1 LTSTAESL
9 PQFTGAARYA
19 GSRVPRVEDA
29 RLVSGRGTY
38 VDDIERPGML
48 HCSFVR
54 SPYARARIVSVDVTE
69 AASLRGVHAVFVG
82 ADLNPLSVL
91 PPPEPTSPYFLVDT
105 PWVPLTVDEARF
117 VGDPIALIVAENRYV
132 AEDAME
138 LVDVEYDALPA
149 LVTYED
155 VDDQDWFVHDH
166 LGTNTAGEFAV
177 GIEETNAIFDD
188 AAHVVEHTIHQ
199 QAYAAVPM
207 ETRGVVVD
215 YARSTGEMT
224 IYASSQSPHEVRA
237 FVSRLLDMPEH
248 QIRVIMRDTG
258 GGFGQKIYMQ
268 REESVVVLAAHKL
281 GVPLKW
287 IEDRQ
292 ENLLAGGKSRVEGG
306 SIRLA
311 FDGDGLIQASQIDVV
326 SDSGAYPKPSPMS
339 TVMLTG
345 PMSPGPY
352 RVPAAGCVCR
362 TVYSNTAP
370 RTPYRGPWQYE
381 TLARETAY
389 DAAARQMGLDP
400 VELRRRNLLSRDDMP
415 YANPFGL
422 VFDVI
427 SPLETFE
434 KGIEILDYEDF
445 RKQQAEA
452 LANGRYLGVGVSNFV
467 EPTSPGMGTMGTEGA
482 TIRIEPTGEMNVY
495 IAGGSA
501 GNSVETTVVQLAAD
515 ALGMDIADVRT
526 IQGDTAVTGYGG
538 GTGGSRTGSA
548 IAGAINET
556 ASLLRDRIKAIA
568 AHQLEAAVD
577 DIELADSRASV
588 RGTPSLGMSIKE
600 IAAISYNASLQ
611 VPGVPA
617 GLEVSARY
625 ASDIQGF
632 IFVNATHI
640 CTCEVDIVT
649 GKVEILRYIVSEDC
663 GPMINPNV
671 VEGQIAGGTV
681 QGIGGVLHEHLAY
694 DDMGN
699 PVATT
704 FMDYLLPTA
713 TDVPVIEYCH
723 VETPSRGPGG
733 YKGVGEGG
741 CIGSPPAV
749 VNAVADALAPLG
761 IVIERLPLGP
771 SQIAALVSERR

>member
-1 LTSTAESL
+1 
-9 PQFTGAARYA
+9 
-19 GSRVPRVEDA
+19 VPRVEDA
-29 RLVSGRGTY
+29 RLLSGRGTF
-38 VDDIERPGML
+38 VDDVERPGML
-48 HCSFVR
+48 HCCFVR
-54 SPYARARIVSVDVTE
+54 SPYARARIVSIDVSG
-69 AASLRGVHAVFVG
+69 AAALAGVHAVFVG

-91 PPPEPTSPYFLVDT
+91 PTPEPTSPYFMVDT
-105 PWVPLTVDEARF
+105 PWAPLTTDEARF
-117 VGDPIALIVAENRYV
+117 VGDPIAMVIADDRYI
-132 AEDAME
+132 AEDAIE
-138 LVDVEYDALPA
+138 LVDVEYAPLPP
-149 LVTYED
+149 LVSYED
-155 VDDQDWFVHDH
+155 VDRDDSFVHQH
-166 LGTNTAGEFAV
+166 LSSNSSGEFGVGMEEIEAV
-177 GIEETNAIFDD
+177 ID
-188 AAHVVEHTIHQ
+188 AAPHVVEHTIHQ

-215 YARSTGEMT
+215 YVRSTDEMT

-237 FVSRLLDMPEH
+237 FVSRLLGIPQH
-248 QIRVIMRDTG
+248 QIRVIMKDTG

-268 REESVVVLAAHKL
+268 REESVVVLAARTL

-311 FDGDGLIQASQIDVV
+311 FDDEGMIQGAQLDLV

-339 TVMLTG
+339 TVGLTG
-345 PMSPGPY
+345 PMFPGPY
-352 RVPAAGCVCR
+352 RVPAAGFMCR

-370 RTPYRGPWQYE
+370 RTPYRGPWQFE

-389 DAAARQMGLDP
+389 DIAARQMGIDP
-400 VELRRRNLLSRDDMP
+400 VELRRRNLLSREDMP
-415 YANPFGL
+415 YANPFGM

-427 SPLETFE
+427 SPRETFE
-434 KGIEILDYEDF
+434 KGLEILDYEGF
-445 RKQQAEA
+445 RREQAEA
-452 LANGRYLGVGVSNFV
+452 RAHGRYLGVGIGNYV
-467 EPTSPGMGTMGTEGA
+467 EPTSPGMGSMGTEGA
-482 TIRIEPTGEMNVY
+482 TIRIEPSGEMNVY
-495 IAGGSA
+495 IAGGSS

-526 IQGDTAVTGYGG
+526 IQGDTALTGYGG
-538 GTGGSRTGSA
+538 GTGGSRTGSM
-548 IAGAINET
+548 IAGAISET
-556 ASLLRDRIKAIA
+556 AALLRERLTAIA

-577 DIELADSRASV
+577 DIELADGRASV
-588 RGTPSLGMSIKE
+588 RGTPSVGMSIKE
-600 IAAISYNASLQ
+600 IAEISYNASQQ

-625 ASDIQGF
+625 ASSIQGF

-640 CTCEVDIVT
+640 CTCEVDIIT

-681 QGIGGVLHEHLAY
+681 QGIGGVLYEHLAY
-694 DDMGN
+694 DDAGN

-713 TDVPVIEYCH
+713 TEVPVIEYGH
-723 VETPSRGPGG
+723 VETPSHGPGG

-761 IVIERLPLGP
+761 VAIDRLPLGP
-771 SQIAALVSERR
+771 SQIAALTAARR